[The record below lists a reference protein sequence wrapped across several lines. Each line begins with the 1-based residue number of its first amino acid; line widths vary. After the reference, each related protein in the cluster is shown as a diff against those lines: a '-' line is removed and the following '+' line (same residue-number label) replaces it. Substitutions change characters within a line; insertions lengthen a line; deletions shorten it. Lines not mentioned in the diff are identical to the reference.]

1 MTAAG
6 KYDPRALAVARAIGD
21 VIAPEGIFLF
31 GSRARGDWSDA
42 SDIDVFTIAEP
53 APAGREL
60 YRDGLAA
67 GQAKAQALYGHPVKI
82 DLVRYSA
89 ADFAYYRQARTH
101 FAYHALKDGIGM
113 DTEPVGNGNHYAEVA
128 PNSRPDVEQRFVNYQ
143 RQVLAAATL
152 LESGLGY
159 EEVGYN
165 FQRCLE
171 NAYKGLLAYLGYDDG
186 GRNDWRRSHSLA
198 ALQEIIRQ
206 FPAGRQALEGYDFAF
221 LDEFAVAA
229 PYEGVGEPLPD
240 EDGVLASI
248 RQAVEGMME
257 FIAADSGAELPR
269 YTPPGRRGGREL

>member
-1 MTAAG
+1 MTAAR
-6 KYDPRALAVARAIGD
+6 KYDPRALAVAQAIGA
-21 VIAPEGIFLF
+21 VIAPDDIFLF
-31 GSRARGDWSDA
+31 GSRARGDWNNA
-42 SDIDVFTIAEP
+42 SDIDIFTIAEP
-53 APAGREL
+53 APATREL

-67 GQAKAQALYGHPVKI
+67 GKAKAQALYGHPVKI

-101 FAYHALKDGIGM
+101 FTYHALKDGIGM
-113 DTEPVGNGNHYAEVA
+113 DTEPVGGGNHYAEVA
-128 PNSRPDVEQRFVNYQ
+128 PNSRPDVEQRFINYQ

-159 EEVGYN
+159 EEVGHN

-198 ALQEIIRQ
+198 ALQDIIRQ
-206 FPAGRQALEGYDFAF
+206 FSAGRQVLGDSDFAF
-221 LDEFAVAA
+221 LDEFAIDA

-240 EDGVLASI
+240 EAGVLASI
-248 RQAVEGMME
+248 RQTVGAMMQ
-257 FIAADSGAELPR
+257 FVAADSGAELPR
-269 YTPPGRRGGREL
+269 YTPPGRRL